1 MIFKIKYVTI
11 IQNNIYRKFGNIL
24 KPELN
29 FQFGSIDR
37 SLLFFYSNIINFK
50 FYWPDSIS
58 ISMEIDLHA

>member
-37 SLLFFYSNIINFK
+37 FSFFVQT
-50 FYWPDSIS
+50 
-58 ISMEIDLHA
+58 